1 MFEQFRLAE
10 VLVQYK
16 QNFVSKLWGEEKYKW
31 EAVKWFQDNW
41 DVNAPDFA
49 EMLNRSLD
57 KTYNLLASANNFPKG
72 MIVGFA
78 KSAPEEVRAM
88 FLSLYDESKD
98 VYERINAFK
107 MQSTVLLEKYGN
119 GAAQHYQYE
128 NAISTYLWLRFPDKY
143 YIYKFGEVK
152 TVASELES
160 DYRFKKGAYADNI
173 RNFLKLYDEISA
185 ALKEDTE
192 LVNLFQSQL
201 RDTCYP
207 DPELKTLTIDVGF
220 YISRQ
225 YAQRDTAAAVSTDWY
240 GADYDPGLSVEDW
253 MKLLKDESV
262 FTTGALEIMKRM
274 KDYGGMASC
283 TQLAVKY
290 GETKNFYNSGSV
302 ALARRVCETTSI
314 TPNSRDDGSTQW
326 WTILYTGR
334 DAGKDEDGSFVWK
347 LRDELSTA
355 LDKVDLSGI
364 ELYVAAA
371 PGEQDHG
378 YWWLNANPKIWSF
391 SDIAVGEVQAYTL
404 YNENGNKRRIFQNFL
419 DAKAGDMIIGYESNP
434 VKQIVA
440 IGRVSAEQDGEKLF
454 FEKVEGLTSPIDYA
468 TLRGCPELERMEY
481 FQNPQGSL
489 FKLTR
494 GEFDFIFDLI
504 REENPAAQEASID
517 AYTKSDFL
525 DEVYMT
531 EKRYEN
537 LVAVLRNKKNI
548 ILQGAPGVGK
558 TFAAKRLA
566 WSMMGEKDDSRIEFV
581 QFHQNYS
588 YEDFMMGY
596 KPVEDGFELKYG
608 IFYRF
613 CQRAANQPD
622 KEFFFIIDEIN
633 RGNMSKIFGELL
645 MLIEKDYRGT
655 KATLAYNGLSFSVPK
670 NLYIIGMMNT
680 ADRSLAMIDYALRRR
695 FSFFEVEP
703 GFDSEGFI
711 HYQNGLNNETLN
723 ELINKVKD
731 LNREISLDKSLG
743 KGFCI
748 GHSYFCGRDVC
759 TEEWLHS
766 IVDYDILPMLSEY
779 WFDDA
784 NKLQRWENI
793 LQGVFQ

>member
-1 MFEQFRLAE
+1 MFDHFRLKD

-16 QNFVSKLWGEEKYKW
+16 QNFVSKQWGEEKYKW
-31 EAVKWFQDNW
+31 EAVKWFQDHW

-49 EMLNRSLD
+49 EMLNSSLD
-57 KTYNLLASANNFPKG
+57 RTYNLLASANNFPKR
-72 MIVGFA
+72 MIVSFA
-78 KSAPEEVRAM
+78 KTAPEEVRAM
-88 FLSLYDESKD
+88 FIALFDESTD
-98 VYERINAFK
+98 IFERIHAFK
-107 MQSTVLLEKYGN
+107 LQSTVLLEKYGN

-128 NAISTYLWLRFPDKY
+128 NAISTYLWLRYPDKY
-143 YIYKFGEVK
+143 YIYKFSEVK
-152 TVASELES
+152 IVAGELEA

-173 RNFLKLYDEISA
+173 RNFLKLYNEISEV
-185 ALKEDTE
+185 LQEDTE
-192 LVNLFQSQL
+192 LVKLLRSQL
-201 RDTCYP
+201 TDTCYP

-220 YISRQ
+220 YISRYYSQ
-225 YAQRDTAAAVSTDWY
+225 KDVVDDIFTGWY
-240 GADYDPGLSVEDW
+240 GSDYIPGLSVEDW
-253 MKLLKDESV
+253 SRLLKDKTI
-262 FTTGALEIMKRM
+262 FTDSALEIMKRI

-283 TQLAVKY
+283 TQLSVKY

-302 ALARRVCETTSI
+302 ALARRICETMGI
-314 TPNSRDDGSTQW
+314 TPATRKDGSTQW
-326 WTILYTGR
+326 WTVLYIGR
-334 DAGKDEDGSFVWK
+334 NAAEDEEGSFIWK
-347 LRDELSTA
+347 LRDELSEA
-355 LDKVDLSGI
+355 LDKVDLSKV

-371 PGEQDHG
+371 DGEANHR

-391 SDIAVGEVQAYTL
+391 SDIAVGEIQSYTL

-434 VKQIVA
+434 IKQIVA
-440 IGRVSAEQDGEKLF
+440 IGRISAEQDGEKLF
-454 FEKVEGLTSPIDYA
+454 FEKVEGLTSPVDYA
-468 TLRGCPELERMEY
+468 TLREYPELEHMEY

-489 FKLTR
+489 FKLTK
-494 GEFDFIFDLI
+494 GEYDFILDII
-504 REENPAAQEASID
+504 REENPVITEASID
-517 AYTKSDFL
+517 TYTKDDFL

-531 EKRYEN
+531 AKRYDN
-537 LVAVLRNKKNI
+537 LVSVLRNKKNL

-558 TFAAKRLA
+558 TFAARRLA
-566 WSMMGEKDDSRIEFV
+566 WSMMGEKDDERIEFV

-596 KPVEDGFELKYG
+596 KPVENGFELKYG

-613 CQRAANQPD
+613 CQKAANQPD

-645 MLIEKDYRGT
+645 MLIERDYRGM

-711 HYQNGLNNETLN
+711 HYQNGLNNEMLN
-723 ELINKVKD
+723 KLVSKVKD
-731 LNREISLDKSLG
+731 LNCEISLDKSLG

-779 WFDDA
+779 WFDDT
-784 NKLQRWENI
+784 NKFRRWENI